1 MDGLEIINSF
11 NKETIY
17 EFSEAFTIFE
27 DEIYFIFKVD
37 IISID
42 ANPSKTKDKNKDK
55 TKDKNKDNNKE
66 RKDNEK
72 AQRII
77 SHLEIEP
84 IAYLLKKAENEDYQ
98 IEAIDEK
105 YTEFIEKNKDKLL
118 KEFLNQ

>member
-27 DEIYFIFKVD
+27 DEIYFIFQVD

-42 ANPSKTKDKNKDK
+42 ANPSKDKNKHK
-55 TKDKNKDNNKE
+55 TKDKNKE
-66 RKDNEK
+66 HKDNEK

>member
-37 IISID
+37 IISFD

-55 TKDKNKDNNKE
+55 NKENKDNK
-66 RKDNEK
+66 K

-84 IAYLLKKAENEDYQ
+84 IAYLLIKAENEDYK

-105 YTEFIEKNKDKLL
+105 YTEFIGKNKDKLL